1 MSDARG
7 VETRAMSSGIR
18 LADATQKRV
27 TTSSA
32 VRASTLVIYPPF
44 MSAPRPVE
52 PVVERARERVIAK
65 LLVWRARAIPVF
77 STIALLVILLDP
89 RPWRIAVLGTAAFT
103 LAAISIVEI
112 RAYRGVPLTKARVR
126 ANLVVS
132 GLCQLGLMV
141 GSGGLASPAA
151 PAVLIVAMMFNLSAP
166 PRLAMTFVIL
176 VHIPAVWLLAIAHTF
191 DLVPGLVPFG
201 MLATVSLGPWG
212 PSLAAFAYTLFFIG
226 SVTLGQWIRQTLDA
240 AIDERV
246 TEQQRLLDLHAET
259 ARTMSTLSSEIA
271 HELKNPLASIKG
283 LAGLLRRDV
292 EGAGKERLEVMRGE
306 IDRVQGILEEFLN
319 FSRPLVPLELRRT
332 SMRGLLDEVNRLHEG
347 MALAREV
354 TLDPIADLDVETR
367 CDPRKIRRVIVNLVQ
382 NAIEVS
388 PPGAHVS
395 VRLHTEGTRV
405 LVDVED
411 RGPGIAPEVR
421 GALFEVGA
429 TTKAKGSGIGLAVAR
444 GLAHQHE
451 GELTLEDREGGGC
464 RARLTLPRSG
474 PAIDTRES
482 SPELET
488 GPASPPREATT
499 APTMTPSREGAS

>member
-1 MSDARG
+1 
-7 VETRAMSSGIR
+7 
-18 LADATQKRV
+18 
-27 TTSSA
+27 
-32 VRASTLVIYPPF
+32 VIYPPF
-44 MSAPRPVE
+44 MSPPHVVE

-65 LLVWRARAIPVF
+65 LLVWRARALPVF
-77 STIALLVILLDP
+77 STLALLVILLDP
-89 RPWRIAVLGTAAFT
+89 RPWRVVLLGTAAFT

-112 RAYRGVPLTKARVR
+112 RAYRGVPLTKARMR
-126 ANLVVS
+126 ANLIIS

-141 GSGGLASPAA
+141 GSGGLASPVA

-166 PRLAMTFVIL
+166 PRLAMAFVVL
-176 VHIPAVWLLAIAHTF
+176 VHIPAVWLLAVAHTF

-201 MLATVSLGPWG
+201 MLATVSVGTWG
-212 PSLAAFAYTLFFIG
+212 PLLAAFAYTLFFLG

-246 TEQQRLLDLHAET
+246 AEQQRLLELHAET
-259 ARTMSTLSSEIA
+259 ARTLSTLSSEIA

-319 FSRPLVPLELRRT
+319 FSRPLVPLELRGT
-332 SMRGLLDEVNRLHEG
+332 SMRGLLDDVRRLHEG

-354 TLDPIADLDVETR
+354 TLDPIPDFDVETR
-367 CDPRKIRRVIVNLVQ
+367 CDPRKIRGVIVNLVQ

-388 PPGAHVS
+388 PAHAHVS
-395 VRLHTEGTRV
+395 VRLHTQGTRV

-429 TTKAKGSGIGLAVAR
+429 TTKPKGSGIGLAVAR

-451 GELTLEDREGGGC
+451 GELTLEDRPGGGC
-464 RARLTLPRSG
+464 RARLSLPRSG
-474 PAIDTRES
+474 PAIEAHES
-482 SPELET
+482 SPTLEARARE
-488 GPASPPREATT
+488 PAASHA
-499 APTMTPSREGAS
+499 MTPAREGAS

>member
-1 MSDARG
+1 MSP
-7 VETRAMSSGIR
+7 
-18 LADATQKRV
+18 Q
-27 TTSSA
+27 
-32 VRASTLVIYPPF
+32 
-44 MSAPRPVE
+44 PVE
-52 PVVERARERVIAK
+52 PVVERARERVIAQ

-77 STIALLVILLDP
+77 SSVALLVILVDP
-89 RPWRIAVLGTAAFT
+89 RPWRIVVLGLAALT
-103 LAAISIVEI
+103 LAAISVVEI

-126 ANLVVS
+126 ANLVIS

-151 PAVLIVAMMFNLSAP
+151 PAVLIVALMFNLSAP
-166 PRLAMTFVIL
+166 PRLALFFVL
-176 VHIPAVWLLAIAHTF
+176 CVHVPAVWLLALAHTF

-201 MLATVSLGPWG
+201 MLATVSVGTWG
-212 PSLAAFAYTLFFIG
+212 PTLAAFAYTLFFIA
-226 SVTLGQWIRQTLDA
+226 SVTVGQWIRQTLDG
-240 AIDERV
+240 AIEERV
-246 TEQQRLLDLHAET
+246 AEQQRLLELHAET

-332 SMRGLLDEVNRLHEG
+332 SMRGLLDEVQRLHEG
-347 MALAREV
+347 MALSRDV
-354 TLDPIADLDVETR
+354 TLDPIGDDDVETR
-367 CDPRKIRRVIVNLVQ
+367 CDPRKVRRVIVNLVQ

-388 PPGAHVS
+388 PAGAHVS
-395 VRLHTEGTRV
+395 VRLRTDGARV
-405 LVDVED
+405 IVDVED

-429 TTKAKGSGIGLAVAR
+429 TTKPKGSGIGLAVAR

-464 RARLTLPRSG
+464 RARLVLPRSG
-474 PAIDTRES
+474 PALEARES
-482 SPELET
+482 APSASATPVE
-488 GPASPPREATT
+488 PASVERAANDVF
-499 APTMTPSREGAS
+499 APASEGVS